1 MTKRQTAKTDRSL
14 IENSLPGETDCS
26 ADLPFDESL
35 CARMQEMVSL
45 GLTPSSAL
53 DLITRLMGEIP
64 AASKDAMDKLKMLDK
79 LLNTA
84 RAMMETRL
92 KTEEAAEMARRLDEM
107 ERRVEDLS
115 SRGLSDAGTPSE
127 VWHGRPGSD

>member
-14 IENSLPGETDCS
+14 IENSLPDETNC
-26 ADLPFDESL
+26 AAERPFDQSL
-35 CARMQEMVSL
+35 CDRMQEMVSL

-64 AASKDAMDKLKMLDK
+64 GASKDAMDKLKMLDK

-92 KTEEAAEMARRLDEM
+92 KTEEAAEIARRLDDM
-107 ERRVEDLS
+107 ERRVDELS
-115 SRGLSDAGTPSE
+115 GPTVSDAGALSE
-127 VWHGRPGSD
+127 VWHGRPGKD